1 MSYAIFRSESIN
13 TLKDLGEIGA
23 HNKRDKKSYKSN
35 PDIDM
40 SKSKNNIEI
49 VPLNERYSK
58 GYYELVKEYRKEY
71 EEKQKITDN
80 RRIVAALPTIKYL
93 IENNAK
99 IILCSHIGKTGKNI
113 SLAPV
118 AIRLSELLNK
128 NVPLLKDIYSDETTK
143 IINSMKNGDVV
154 LLENTRMTE
163 AEEKNDP
170 EFAKKLA
177 SFADI
182 FVNDAFGS
190 AHRAHASTE
199 GVTHY
204 LPSVCG
210 FLIEKEIDALD
221 KGINNPKRP
230 LVAIVG
236 GAKVSS
242 KIDVLNNLL
251 DKVDTLLIGG
261 AMTYTFVKAQGGKVG
276 NSLCEDDK
284 IDVAAEILKKALD
297 KEVRLLTPV
306 DSLVADKMDEDS
318 KTMVTNSA
326 EIPDGYM
333 GLDIGPKTIELYKQE
348 IENAGTVVW
357 NGPVGVF
364 EINKF
369 STGTRAIAEAMA
381 NSKCISIIGGGD
393 SAAAVEKFG
402 LEDKMSH
409 VSTGG
414 GASLEF
420 MEGKKLPGIEALN
433 DKE

>member
-1 MSYAIFRSESIN
+1 M
-13 TLKDLGEIGA
+13 L
-23 HNKRDKKSYKSN
+23 NKKTVRDIEVDSKKVLVRCDFN
-35 PDIDM
+35 
-40 SKSKNNIEI
+40 
-49 VPLNERYSK
+49 VPLD
-58 GYYELVKEYRKEY
+58 KETG
-71 EEKQKITDN
+71 KITSDK
-80 RRIVAALPTIKYL
+80 RIVESLKTIKYL

-118 AIRLSELLNK
+118 ATRLSELLNK

-276 NSLCEDDK
+276 NSLCEEDK

>member
-1 MSYAIFRSESIN
+1 M
-13 TLKDLGEIGA
+13 L
-23 HNKRDKKSYKSN
+23 NKKTVRDIEVDSKKVLVRCDFN
-35 PDIDM
+35 
-40 SKSKNNIEI
+40 
-49 VPLNERYSK
+49 VPLD
-58 GYYELVKEYRKEY
+58 KETG
-71 EEKQKITDN
+71 KITSDK
-80 RRIVAALPTIKYL
+80 RIVESLKTIKYL

-118 AIRLSELLNK
+118 ATRLSELLNK

-143 IINSMKNGDVV
+143 TINSMKNGDVV

-284 IDVAAEILKKALD
+284 IDVASEILKKALD

-318 KTMVTNSA
+318 KTMVTSSA

>member
-1 MSYAIFRSESIN
+1 M
-13 TLKDLGEIGA
+13 L
-23 HNKRDKKSYKSN
+23 NKKTVRDIEVDSKKVLVRCDFN
-35 PDIDM
+35 
-40 SKSKNNIEI
+40 
-49 VPLNERYSK
+49 VPLD
-58 GYYELVKEYRKEY
+58 KETG
-71 EEKQKITDN
+71 KITSDK
-80 RRIVAALPTIKYL
+80 RIVESLKTIKYL

-318 KTMVTNSA
+318 KTMVTSSA

>member
-1 MSYAIFRSESIN
+1 M
-13 TLKDLGEIGA
+13 L
-23 HNKRDKKSYKSN
+23 NKKTVRDIEVDSKKVLVRCDFN
-35 PDIDM
+35 
-40 SKSKNNIEI
+40 
-49 VPLNERYSK
+49 VPLD
-58 GYYELVKEYRKEY
+58 KETG
-71 EEKQKITDN
+71 KITSDK
-80 RRIVAALPTIKYL
+80 RIVESLKTIKYL

-118 AIRLSELLNK
+118 ATRLSELLNK

-143 IINSMKNGDVV
+143 TINSMKNGDVV

-333 GLDIGPKTIELYKQE
+333 GLDIGPKTIDLYNQE

>member
-1 MSYAIFRSESIN
+1 M
-13 TLKDLGEIGA
+13 L
-23 HNKRDKKSYKSN
+23 NKKTVRDIEVDSKKVLVRCDFN
-35 PDIDM
+35 
-40 SKSKNNIEI
+40 
-49 VPLNERYSK
+49 VPLD
-58 GYYELVKEYRKEY
+58 KETG
-71 EEKQKITDN
+71 KITSDK
-80 RRIVAALPTIKYL
+80 RIVESLKTIKYL

-118 AIRLSELLNK
+118 ATRLSELLNK

-143 IINSMKNGDVV
+143 TINSMKNGDVV

-369 STGTRAIAEAMA
+369 STGSRAIAEAMA